1 MIKSQG
7 NKYQLSPTQIQ
18 RIGTSEMGTRFRG
31 KSSQE
36 QKEIVSRVLSNTD
49 FIDEMIR
56 LSGFARVDIMLY
68 KCIEKQSL
76 RMVSENIHQ
85 TMLDTSTVSIDNII
99 PTLIPIL
106 NSYIKIKRVD
116 KDMYDGLMVKLVEVI
131 HQQIFSKIIVMTDIN
146 QIIDLYEQIMNEIQT
161 SITRIQIPQPAGY
174 MSRLSSMVSRVS
186 SVSSVLSYK
195 QDLSFVTIGTM
206 FEPFVKFNE
215 YSTYLANIVMGLIK
229 KEFSTCCIPVKKI
242 LVFKTIYK
250 IGQLNKEIIEQ
261 VLDKIISN
269 PNGKN
274 TFIFGFESDD
284 SHSEIIEIFNRIKI
298 ADNFMQFLRFFIRN
312 NIESKYY
319 HQSSV
324 ITKLLMYKQFGE
336 IPIQEY
342 IRFKINHEYEI
353 FSKYEYIFDIG
364 LPTSITSDKNYTY
377 DLYYINLPKKISNEY
392 ISSI

>member
-36 QKEIVSRVLSNTD
+36 QKEIVSRVLSNMD

-68 KCIEKQSL
+68 KCIEKQSSH
-76 RMVSENIHQ
+76 MVSENIHQ
-85 TMLDTSTVSIDNII
+85 TMPDTSTVSIDNII

-186 SVSSVLSYK
+186 SVLSYK

-215 YSTYLANIVMGLIK
+215 YSTYLANIVIGLIK
-229 KEFSTCCIPVKKI
+229 EEFSTCCIPVKKI

-269 PNGKN
+269 LNGKN
-274 TFIFGFESDD
+274 TFIFGSESDD
-284 SHSEIIEIFNRIKI
+284 SHSEIIETFNRIKI